1 VSIGMALAAA
11 ISVRRGRLAAAA
23 YDRILRLLKQ
33 LHLPC
38 AAAIDLRRLADAIR
52 KDKTR
57 AGDTIH
63 YVLLDDI
70 GKAAVE
76 EIGIDEL
83 MRLAGDFPDII
94 RNVS

>member
-1 VSIGMALAAA
+1 MALAAA
-11 ISVRRGRLAAAA
+11 ISVRRGRLPAAAH
-23 YDRILRLLKQ
+23 DRIIRLLKQ

-38 AAAIDLRRLADAIR
+38 AASIDLSRLVDGIR
-52 KDKTR
+52 KDKKR

-63 YVLLDDI
+63 YVLLNDI
-70 GKAAVE
+70 GQAVIE

-83 MRLAGDFPDII
+83 TRLAGDFPDII